1 MKRREFITL
10 LGGATAWPLAVRG
23 QSAARS
29 WRIGILETTAI
40 ENNRANLRA
49 FTDALRGFG
58 YVEGT
63 NLIIEYRSANGR
75 PGRFEELAAELIRLN
90 TDIIVARG
98 APATL
103 AAQKASGTIP
113 VVTTASAQPFTFVA
127 SLARP
132 GGNVTGLSSL
142 ASELYAKRV
151 ELMKEAVPALT
162 RIGIMFNPTNPNY
175 LANVSEAEKAVLAL
189 GLELHKLDVRT
200 PDNIRPAFEI
210 AKRQRADAIVVG
222 IDTVTQANAEL
233 VAKLAAE
240 HRLPAV
246 YAGREFIDAGGLMAY
261 GVNYPD
267 LYRRAAAFVDKIV
280 RGANPAD
287 LPIEQPTKFDL
298 LVNLKAAKALGLEV
312 PPTLLARADE
322 VIE

>member
-1 MKRREFITL
+1 MRRREFITL
-10 LGGATAWPLAVRG
+10 LGGAAAWPLAVRG

-29 WRIGILETTAI
+29 WRIEIWKLRRLKTTEQICRRLLIAW
-40 ENNRANLRA
+40 
-49 FTDALRGFG
+49 GFG

-75 PGRFEELAAELIRLN
+75 PERFEELAAELVRLN

-98 APATL
+98 TPATL
-103 AAQKASGTIP
+103 AAKKASGTIP

-151 ELMKEAVPALT
+151 ELMKEAIPALT

-175 LANVSEAEKAVLAL
+175 LANVSEVEKAVLAL
-189 GLELHKLDVRT
+189 GIELHKLDVST
-200 PDNIRPAFEI
+200 PDDIRPAFENSEE
-210 AKRQRADAIVVG
+210 AKGGRHRGWHRHGYSGECGVG
-222 IDTVTQANAEL
+222 GKTCRRDW
-233 VAKLAAE
+233 
-240 HRLPAV
+240 LPAV

-298 LVNLKAAKALGLEV
+298 RILKAARALGLTCRQ
-312 PPTLLARADE
+312 TLLARADE